1 MRSLL
6 AFATALLAACSSY
19 DGRGLVP
26 GQSTGAQVEAL
37 MGAAAE
43 RITTPAGE
51 TVLFFPRAPQG
62 RHTFAARIAPNG
74 TLVALDQTLTKE
86 NMARVVPEKSTKKD
100 VRELLGPPYQTY
112 RTRDGLEGLDYRVDV
127 DMRWYDFLVDVSAD
141 GIVRKAYLLH
151 DPFYDAPCAC

>member
-1 MRSLL
+1 MKTLIAL
-6 AFATALLAACSSY
+6 TAVLLAACSSY

-37 MGAAAE
+37 MGKPAE
-43 RITTPAGE
+43 RLSAPGGE

-86 NMARVVPEKSTKKD
+86 NMAKVVPEKSTAKD
-100 VRELLGPPYQTY
+100 GSVTPLTKYHEHSIAVLSGAS
-112 RTRDGLEGLDYRVDV
+112 G
-127 DMRWYDFLVDVSAD
+127 VSRCV
-141 GIVRKAYLLH
+141 IT
-151 DPFYDAPCAC
+151 